1 MKISKILGL
10 TSPCPHCD
18 AQISRIK
25 RLKNLLFCPVCGG
38 SLLLKPEAQHNP
50 DSTQKM
56 FLWYF
61 LASLGFALWHT
72 TEHQGWEI
80 GRYIEPIFWL
90 VIICCVG
97 WIVFALLTG
106 RLYRNG
112 ASAGKWL
119 SGVDQLEIVQK
130 DLCPEYGTPRTN
142 LPQSVVVQCPHCQS
156 QRVSD
161 RYWYKRTVA
170 QDGKVIS
177 HEINELDGVLFLG
190 CLACGSA
197 FEFQKSVFNREQR
210 KVFLATLLI
219 TVVFVVFSILAF
231 WLFSLGKQQSGGVV
245 QFLFFG
251 LSGVFWF
258 SAMLLPKKI
267 SELLVPLMPHQDTTF
282 LSMIAEEDQ
291 HSKSPSSS

>member
-18 AQISRIK
+18 AQISRAK

-61 LASLGFALWHT
+61 LASVGFALWHT

-80 GRYIEPIFWL
+80 RLYVEPIISL
-90 VIICCVG
+90 LLICCFG
-97 WIVFALLTG
+97 WIIFALMTG
-106 RLYRNG
+106 RLYRDG

-130 DLCPEYGTPRTN
+130 DLCPEYGTPRTS

-161 RYWYKRTVA
+161 RYWYKRSMA
-170 QDGKVIS
+170 QDGKLIS
-177 HEINELDGVLFLG
+177 HENNEVEDDLFLG
-190 CLACGSA
+190 CLACGSSFA
-197 FEFQKSVFNREQR
+197 FQKSVFNREQR
-210 KVFLATLLI
+210 KVVLMTLLV
-219 TVVFVVFSILAF
+219 TVVFIAFSVLAF
-231 WLFSLGKQQSGGVV
+231 WLFNLGKQQMGWVS
-245 QFLFFG
+245 QFSCFW
-251 LSGVFWF
+251 LSGASWF
-258 SAMLLPKKI
+258 AVMLLPKKI
-267 SELLVPLMPHQDTTF
+267 SELLAPLMPHQDTTF
-282 LSMIAEEDQ
+282 LAAITADDQ
-291 HSKSPSSS
+291 HSKSPPNP